1 MKIILGSLF
10 IVCALTVNCQAQTL
24 EIPQD
29 EFALTI
35 SSTDLEIA
43 KGEAKSVEITILKS
57 RGYRKSKARMGVS
70 SNLPEGINVY
80 FSPEGGVIE
89 RATALISVAKRT
101 SPGTY
106 FVILDSTIRYRK
118 KGIVVKLTVL

>member
-10 IVCALTVNCQAQTL
+10 VAFALAGNCHAQTL

-29 EFALTI
+29 EFALAI
-35 SSTDLEIA
+35 SSADLEIA

-89 RATALISVAKRT
+89 RATALISVAKGA

-118 KGIVVKLTVL
+118 KGIIVKLTVL